1 MLKEKLRGTNI
12 ILASGSPR
20 RQQFL
25 RDLDLDFEIRLREVD
40 EVFPDYLQGVE
51 ITDFLAKLK
60 ADAFEGSLVS
70 GDLLITSDT
79 LVWHEG
85 RALGKPT
92 DKEDAIRILQSLS
105 GNTHDVFTS
114 VCFKTTESCQIIND
128 RTRVTFAPLS
138 PDAIQYYLERYKPY
152 DKAGA
157 YGIQDWIGYVAVTA
171 IEGSYTNVMG
181 LPVAK
186 VFEFLNRFAQK

>member
-1 MLKEKLRGTNI
+1 MLREKLKGTNI

-20 RQQFL
+20 RQQFF
-25 RDLDLDFEIRLREVD
+25 RDLDLGFEIRLREVD
-40 EVFPDYLQGVE
+40 EVFPEHLQGVE

-60 ADAFEGSLVS
+60 ADAFEGSLKN

-79 LVWHEG
+79 LVWHDG
-85 RALGKPT
+85 RALGKPI

-114 VCFKTTESCQIIND
+114 VCFKTTEKCEIIND
-128 RTRVTFAPLS
+128 RTRVTFAPLGN
-138 PDAIQYYLERYKPY
+138 DAIEYYLERHKPY

-157 YGIQDWIGYVAVTA
+157 YGIQDWIGYVAVTS

-186 VFEFLNRFAQK
+186 VFEFLNRFAKK